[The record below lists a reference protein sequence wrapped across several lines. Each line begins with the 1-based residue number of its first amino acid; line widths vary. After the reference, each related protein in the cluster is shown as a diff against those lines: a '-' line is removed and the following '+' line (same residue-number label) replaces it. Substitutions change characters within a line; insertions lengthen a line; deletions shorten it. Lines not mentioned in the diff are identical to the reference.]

1 MAHSSSHQKT
11 TIYSIE
17 TWIPA
22 IEKIPAY
29 IRCMGGQNSP
39 FKGTV
44 SPDIGL
50 YFRYLKIKSVLS
62 AVPLIVFTLFYFVV
76 PEIFQK

>member
-1 MAHSSSHQKT
+1 MRPT
-11 TIYSIE
+11 LIE
-17 TWIPA
+17 FICRG
-22 IEKIPAY
+22 EKNI
-29 IRCMGGQNSP
+29 GGNLL
-39 FKGTV
+39 KGTV

-50 YFRYLKIKSVLS
+50 YFRFLEIKSVLS